1 MGKEVGENR
10 RLKHRNADDRMR
22 NLIKAAFNVRGYGGM
37 KNERYEK
44 VEEMGG
50 DFLLL
55 FCGAGGGRKP
65 DSAGGNAGYDKI

>member
-1 MGKEVGENR
+1 MS
-10 RLKHRNADDRMR
+10 
-22 NLIKAAFNVRGYGGM
+22 GYGGM

-50 DFLLL
+50 VFAA

-65 DSAGGNAGYDKI
+65 DSAGGNAEHDGFSGQ